1 MAWKRQLHIVE
12 QPRGGSRGCTT
23 RPHWLVLVDALSLCL
38 SLLPSCG
45 CVEADTATAI
55 FMLEFV
61 SALPLPDD
69 IISKRVFPKT
79 FAWFE
84 RYRAAVEKAKSNAA
98 QVKSLDGEAAAKHI
112 HASGFGQPALSVDGG
127 DPARLNEG
135 SEVQVYPADWITEHR
150 DQGRLVGLAP
160 DEVTIAVKSKGDV
173 EIRIHAP
180 RTGFKIK
187 EA

>member
-1 MAWKRQLHIVE
+1 
-12 QPRGGSRGCTT
+12 
-23 RPHWLVLVDALSLCL
+23 
-38 SLLPSCG
+38 
-45 CVEADTATAI
+45 VEADTAAAI

-61 SALPLPDD
+61 NGFPLPED

-84 RYRAAVEKAKSNAA
+84 RYRAAIEKAKSKAA

-112 HASGFGQPALSVDGG
+112 HASEFGQPALSVDGG
-127 DPARLNEG
+127 DPARLKEG
-135 SEVQVYPADWITEHR
+135 SEVQLYPADWITGHK
-150 DQGRLVGLAP
+150 DQGRLVGLTP
-160 DEVTIAVKSKGDV
+160 DEVTIAVKSKGGV

-180 RTGFKIK
+180 RAGFKIK

>member
-1 MAWKRQLHIVE
+1 
-12 QPRGGSRGCTT
+12 
-23 RPHWLVLVDALSLCL
+23 
-38 SLLPSCG
+38 
-45 CVEADTATAI
+45 
-55 FMLEFV
+55 MLEFV
-61 SALPLPDD
+61 TKLPLPED

-84 RYRAAVEKAKSNAA
+84 RYRAAVEKATSRASE
-98 QVKSLDGEAAAKHI
+98 VKTLDGEAAAKHI
-112 HASGFGQPALSVDGG
+112 HASGFGHSALSVDGG
-127 DPARLNEG
+127 DPARLREG
-135 SEVQVYPADWITEHR
+135 SEVLVYPADWITEHR
-150 DQGRLVGLAP
+150 DQGRLIGLAP